1 MDNVNDRLYQLA
13 RMQIDMVKSALGKR
27 FTFEDDPNNEAE
39 SGYTTYG
46 TLKTPTAIIVL
57 RLSNHIC
64 SMKNWAGRYD
74 PKRIA
79 SPKLLR
85 RMGRNLQDPY
95 KDRCFF
101 SVVFKAFDYQ
111 PNDNGKW
118 KAVCNEY
125 VFNPLE
131 VEENRTIGIITQDCA
146 KLSEGKPISVNGVNP
161 TTRTAIVPKKPNKV
175 VPQNNQEL
183 NTEQYMNKKLI
194 RLTEQDLHKIVKE
207 SVNRILKE
215 DDSTPN
221 IYNNRSMFAKLMY
234 QTMSKMHDINETL
247 FYNVLNGRINQFKIL
262 SNEEKD
268 RLVEIAEMA
277 NKLNGNIAYLS
288 EMLESQSSSQFE
300 HEPEDW
306 YERNEHGDFDTY

>member
-64 SMKNWAGRYD
+64 SMKNWVGRYD

-131 VEENRTIGIITQDCA
+131 VEKNRTIGIITQDCA
-146 KLSEGKPISVNGVNP
+146 KLSEGKPISVNGVTN
-161 TTRTAIVPKKPNKV
+161 NK
-175 VPQNNQEL
+175 NSHC
-183 NTEQYMNKKLI
+183 T
-194 RLTEQDLHKIVKE
+194 KE
-207 SVNRILKE
+207 
-215 DDSTPN
+215 T
-221 IYNNRSMFAKLMY
+221 
-234 QTMSKMHDINETL
+234 
-247 FYNVLNGRINQFKIL
+247 
-262 SNEEKD
+262 
-268 RLVEIAEMA
+268 
-277 NKLNGNIAYLS
+277 
-288 EMLESQSSSQFE
+288 
-300 HEPEDW
+300 
-306 YERNEHGDFDTY
+306 

>member
-13 RMQIDMVKSALGKR
+13 RAQVDMVKSALGKR

-39 SGYTTYG
+39 SGYTAYG

-64 SMKNWAGRYD
+64 SMKNWTERY
-74 PKRIA
+74 KQKLIA
-79 SPKLLR
+79 NNKLLK

-146 KLSEGKPISVNGVNP
+146 KLSEGKIISINGVNP
-161 TTRTAIVPKKPNKV
+161 TTRTAIVPNKPNKV

-183 NTEQYMNKKLI
+183 NTEQY
-194 RLTEQDLHKIVKE
+194 RT
-207 SVNRILKE
+207 
-215 DDSTPN
+215 
-221 IYNNRSMFAKLMY
+221 
-234 QTMSKMHDINETL
+234 
-247 FYNVLNGRINQFKIL
+247 
-262 SNEEKD
+262 
-268 RLVEIAEMA
+268 
-277 NKLNGNIAYLS
+277 
-288 EMLESQSSSQFE
+288 
-300 HEPEDW
+300 
-306 YERNEHGDFDTY
+306 